1 MLRPRP
7 AVLVVDD
14 EPAVREGLVGILGAE
29 GCNARGAAD
38 GEEALEILATSGEA
52 VEVVL
57 LDLKMPRRD
66 GISTLEALAA
76 EPRLRALPVVVL
88 TSIAGSE
95 ATMRAMKA
103 GAFDHLVK
111 PFDAAE
117 VLRTVERAA
126 EVCRLRRATRPVP
139 GEAGP
144 VDSKAALER
153 ELVGRHPAIREVFK
167 IVGRVA
173 ATEAT
178 VLITGESGTGKEL
191 VARALHRH
199 SARAQGPFVGVNCA
213 AIPETLL
220 ETELFGHERGAF
232 TGATEA
238 RAGRLEQAEGGTL
251 FLDEIGE
258 LPARLQPKLLR
269 ALQERAFERVG
280 GTRTQRVN
288 VRVLAATGRDLSRL
302 IADGGFRED
311 LFYRL
316 NVVRIDMPPLRA
328 RRTDVPELARFF
340 LDRYRGSRTDAPQGF
355 SDEAM
360 DALLRYPFPGNV
372 RELENL
378 VQRAALLCRS
388 PQIGLED
395 LPELRPPAASR
406 ANDLSALLD
415 LPLPVALE
423 RLERMLVE
431 GALLQA
437 GGNKSEAARRLGIH
451 RQQLYAKLRE
461 LGLEGPQAV
470 DGQPE
475 TPGAEQPEDARGGAG
490 KPPSRD

>member
-1 MLRPRP
+1 MLKPRP
-7 AVLVVDD
+7 TVLVVDD
-14 EPAVREGLVGILGAE
+14 EPAVREGLVGLLGAE
-29 GCNARGAAD
+29 GCSARGAAD

-76 EPRLRALPVVVL
+76 EPKLRALPVVVL

-103 GAFDHLVK
+103 GAFDYLVK
-111 PFDAAE
+111 PFDAEE
-117 VLRTVERAA
+117 VLRTV
-126 EVCRLRRATRPVP
+126 EVCRLRRAARPVS

-144 VDSKAALER
+144 VDSKVALER

-280 GTRTQRVN
+280 GTKTQRVN
-288 VRVLAATGRDLSRL
+288 VRVLAATGRDLSHL

-316 NVVRIDMPPLRA
+316 NVVRIDVPPLRA
-328 RRTDVPELARFF
+328 RRTDIPELARFF
-340 LDRYRGSRTDAPQGF
+340 LDRYRGSRADAPRGF

-360 DALLRYPFPGNV
+360 DALMRYPFPGNV

-378 VQRAALLCRS
+378 VQRAALLGRS

-395 LPELRPPAASR
+395 LPELRTPAASR
-406 ANDLSALLD
+406 PSELSALLD

-461 LGLEGPQAV
+461 LGLEGGPQAM

-475 TPGAEQPEDARGGAG
+475 TPGPEQPEDARERGGAG
-490 KPPSRD
+490 KPHSRD